1 MNDDP
6 NIGRRISYGNQSC
19 IRTVGTIT
27 KAIPHKPG
35 DQTYTLL
42 GAAGATMVPLGDE
55 YRVIYDDGRQTT
67 VHAKAPDQP
76 GGWQWEDR
84 AERARPDMIASL
96 EARAAVFLMDQAARL
111 ERASN
116 ERDTMATD
124 HEAEIARRR
133 PSWAKAVIF
142 AAHHVDKSDLMSDY
156 HGHTTDRL
164 LLLAWSTHTRD
175 LFPEMRKACRNAPEV
190 AHLVKP
196 FDPDSVA
203 DDFPEDARRNEEHR
217 EKYSM
222 GGGYYLGVYR
232 DSTGWVVKKDS
243 YGVPEGEWRIPG

>member
-35 DQTYTLL
+35 NQAYTLL
-42 GAAGATMVPLGDE
+42 GAAGATMVPLGEE

-96 EARAAVFLMDQAARL
+96 EARAAVFMMEQAERL
-111 ERASN
+111 ERGRLEAD
-116 ERDTMATD
+116 EAATS
-124 HEAEIARRR
+124 HEAEVARRR

-142 AAHHVDKSDLMSDY
+142 AEHHVDKSDLMSDY

-190 AHLVKP
+190 AHLVKKAS
-196 FDPDSVA
+196 DGEA
-203 DDFPEDARRNEEHR
+203 YKTGNEEHR

-232 DSTGWVVKKDS
+232 DSTGWVVKKDH
-243 YGVPEGEWRIPG
+243 YGVPQGEWRIPG